1 VLPLPARAGNAT
13 FTFTRVQRPV
23 PSGRLPNVL
32 FARGES
38 EDPPRVARITLTGN
52 DLRVTIFDDTR
63 VYVARISPDTPF
75 RYRLLTASKDDAG
88 YSCSVPL
95 RKNVAALRRISLVAA
110 AAMAVDSA
118 PPRQLQ
124 IVMAVGPT
132 MSDSFQYAGDDVTL
146 ENDVADLLNDA
157 N

>member
-1 VLPLPARAGNAT
+1 
-13 FTFTRVQRPV
+13 
-23 PSGRLPNVL
+23 
-32 FARGES
+32 
-38 EDPPRVARITLTGN
+38 N

-132 MSDSFQYAGDDVTL
+132 MCDSFQYAGDDVTL

-157 N
+157 NELLGRDVAVTLVLSGTVLRATETDLAGADPLASIQAFIQNAATTNGWP